1 MGIDTEP
8 FFVEIWRTFMISG
21 MRGISTP
28 TRKTALCLVGI
39 ACAVLLS
46 WAAAISGAAPANAKP
61 EFAAQTKLACGQCH
75 TNATGGGKLK
85 PLGEKFKA
93 NGNKLK

>member
-1 MGIDTEP
+1 
-8 FFVEIWRTFMISG
+8 MISG
-21 MRGISTP
+21 IREISAPARKKGACLIGIT
-28 TRKTALCLVGI
+28 
-39 ACAVLLS
+39 CAVLLG
-46 WAAAISGAAPANAKP
+46 WAAAISGAAPASAKP

>member
-1 MGIDTEP
+1 
-8 FFVEIWRTFMISG
+8 MISG
-21 MRGISTP
+21 MRGISAP
-28 TRKTALCLVGI
+28 AGKMGLCLIGFTCV
-39 ACAVLLS
+39 VLLG
-46 WAAAISGAAPANAKP
+46 WAAAISGAAPASAKP